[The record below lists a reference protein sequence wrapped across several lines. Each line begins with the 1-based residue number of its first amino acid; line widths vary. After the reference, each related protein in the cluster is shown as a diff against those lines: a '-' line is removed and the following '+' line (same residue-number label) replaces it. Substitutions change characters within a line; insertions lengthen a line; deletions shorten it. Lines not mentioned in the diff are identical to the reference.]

1 MGTSKLEASLESGM
15 HKKLQSLTGNWEGIT
30 KTWFEPGVLADE
42 SPVKGA
48 IRPLLGSR
56 FVMHAW
62 RRPRQPLR

>member
-48 IRPLLGSR
+48 IRPLLGS
-56 FVMHAW
+56 
-62 RRPRQPLR
+62 